1 MANDLLQGLPEIT
14 APHNGMPPCPAL
26 NTVAEFLLQAIRIC
40 EIFQYMR
47 VGPHSDNAVS
57 QDLAALAAT
66 RRNFLGIWKEKNED
80 ILTFNRRDVNPVSQ
94 SISRDGLQG
103 RIDPVN

>member
-1 MANDLLQGLPEIT
+1 MDVCSLRDIFAFPVTRKLLGNQT
-14 APHNGMPPCPAL
+14 
-26 NTVAEFLLQAIRIC
+26 TRAESAQFVPRRGWFPLT
-40 EIFQYMR
+40 
-47 VGPHSDNAVS
+47 DNAVS